1 MSWRFIILALAG
13 TSVLGAV
20 YLLLQ
25 ARRFFPG
32 FTKKHPVLS
41 WLAALPVLLVP
52 GLFAL
57 CFNVFTCFI
66 VLLHLVLFWL
76 LCDCVGRLVNRV
88 RGKKP
93 GFYAAGLCALGLTV
107 VYLGFGWFFAHHVCE
122 TRYTFQ
128 TDKNLGA
135 ERLRIAAL
143 ADAHLGITLSGEDFA
158 AQTER
163 IAAAKPD
170 LVAIVGDFVDDDTSK
185 EDMLRACEALGTLD
199 AACPVFYVYG
209 NHDRGYYRY
218 RDFTGQELRDALTA
232 NGVTVL
238 EDDAVSLN
246 EHVTLIGRKDRSTG
260 RLSAQ
265 ELTAGV
271 GGYTVILD
279 HQPNDYENEAAAGA
293 DLVISGHT
301 HGGHIFPAGLIGILS
316 GANDRTYGTERRGGT
331 TFVVTSGISGWA
343 IPFKTGAISEYVV
356 IDVEQERK

>member
-1 MSWRFIILALAG
+1 MPWRLIIIGLAG
-13 TSVLGAV
+13 GSLLGAV
-20 YLLLQ
+20 YLLSR

-32 FTKKHPVLS
+32 LAKRHPALS

-66 VLLHLVLFWL
+66 VLLHLTLFWL
-76 LCDCVGRLVNRV
+76 LCDLLGRLVNRL
-88 RGKKP
+88 RGRKP
-93 GFYAAGLCALGLTV
+93 GFCAAGLCALGLTV
-107 VYLGFGWFFAHHVCE
+107 VYLGCGWFFAHHVFE
-122 TRYTFQ
+122 THYTFY
-128 TDKNLGA
+128 TDKDLGA
-135 ERLRIAAL
+135 DRL
-143 ADAHLGITLSGEDFA
+143 
-158 AQTER
+158 R

-170 LVAIVGDFVDDDTSK
+170 LAAVVGDFVDDDTSR
-185 EDMLRACEALGTLD
+185 EDMLRACEALGELD
-199 AACPVFYVYG
+199 AVCPVFYVYG

-218 RDFTGQELRDALTA
+218 RNFTGQELRDALTA
-232 NGVTVL
+232 NGVEIL
-238 EDDAVSLN
+238 EDEAVPLN
-246 EHVTLIGRKDRSTG
+246 ACVTLIGRRDRSAE

-316 GANDRTYGTERRGGT
+316 GANDRTYGTERRSGT